1 MVRSLQ
7 DVVDDIMN
15 KTALLA
21 EDIVVD
27 IGCNDGTMLNM
38 FPAGVY
44 KVGFDPALN
53 LHKPDCNMFVNDYF
67 TADAYNF
74 VFKKRAKVITAIAM
88 FYDLPS
94 PVDFVKDVASIL
106 DEDGLFVIQFT
117 DLRSMFEACAFDN
130 ICNEHLEYY
139 GLEDVVNIL
148 NRADLR
154 VIDVSHNDV
163 NGGSIRVTA
172 THRDS
177 SRKSADIVVDTLV
190 EEWKYFKYHDFGYF
204 ADRIKDT
211 KTQMEVFLKL
221 MKEKNNTLHL
231 LGASTKGNTL
241 LQYCNITKED
251 IPYAAEVNPD
261 KFGLR
266 TAGSDI
272 EIISEEASL
281 EMHPDMYIVPV
292 WHFKKSILNNPKIQT
307 YLNSGG
313 YLVFPLPEFTVIGK
327 DGELKYG

>member
-7 DVVDDIMN
+7 DVVDDI
-15 KTALLA
+15 KEKVTFLP
-21 EDIVVD
+21 EDIIVD
-27 IGCNDGTMLNM
+27 IGCNDGTMLKM
-38 FPAGVY
+38 FPSDTY

-53 LHKPDCNMFVNDYF
+53 LHKPDCSMFVNDYF
-67 TADAYNF
+67 TADAYKY
-74 VFKKRAKVITAIAM
+74 VFEKKAKVITAIAM

-106 DEDGLFVIQFT
+106 DEDGIFVVQFT

-172 THRDS
+172 AHRDS
-177 SRKSADIVVDTLV
+177 SRKSEEIVVDTLV
-190 EEWKYFKYHDFGYF
+190 DEWKYFKDHDFGYF
-204 ADRIKDT
+204 LGRINLT
-211 KTQMEVFLKL
+211 KAKVRSFIEWAKKTK
-221 MKEKNNTLHL
+221 NTLHL

-251 IPYAAEVNPD
+251 IPFAAEVNPD

-266 TAGSDI
+266 TAGSNI
-272 EIISEEASL
+272 EIISETDSL
-281 EMHPDMYIVPV
+281 IKRPDYYIVPV
-292 WHFKKSILNNPKIQT
+292 WHFKQSILNNPLMQE
-307 YLNSGG
+307 YLKSGG
-313 YLVFPLPEFTVIGK
+313 KLVFPLPTFTVVS
-327 DGELKYG
+327 DT